1 MTGEITLR
9 GRVWPIAGLKEKL
22 LAALRGGIKT
32 VLIREENA
40 KDLVEISESIK
51 SGLEIVPVS
60 HGRGARPR
68 DDAQAGADRVGRDSG
83 PANTRCSVCRFEP
96 AVFMCSS
103 AQGARNGFAEPRDRE
118 AKSTLSRPQP
128 AAETARPTFELA
140 ETPANCGLFVRD
152 RETSVRIGLRSGPG
166 RIRTSNQ
173 TVMSGRL

>member
-1 MTGEITLR
+1 MLR
-9 GRVWPIAGLKEKL
+9 P
-22 LAALRGGIKT
+22 
-32 VLIREENA
+32 
-40 KDLVEISESIK
+40 
-51 SGLEIVPVS
+51 
-60 HGRGARPR
+60 
-68 DDAQAGADRVGRDSG
+68 SG

-166 RIRTSNQ
+166 RTRTSNQ
-173 TVMSGRL
+173 TVMSEEPSLDDQETSDN